1 MVLFG
6 EACYLKS
13 MELFFKKMLVNTLIL
28 MVVMLP
34 LRNVFAMDM
43 SMSHCEEASMGS
55 EMSMMDHSGHNMSL
69 MDSVDEKN
77 DQKTTN
83 CSCCNQC
90 DGDCTGCVHI
100 SSAITFE
107 FLQFSDLKL
116 IELVSVVSDL
126 LLTRTISPPSRPP
139 LIL

>member
-1 MVLFG
+1 MKL
-6 EACYLKS
+6 L
-13 MELFFKKMLVNTLIL
+13 FKKMLVNILVL

-34 LRNVFAMDM
+34 LRNVFAMDAPM
-43 SMSHCEEASMGS
+43 NHCKT
-55 EMSMMDHSGHNMSL
+55 
-69 MDSVDEKN
+69 DSVKMEMTMMNHAGHQMPSSDLMTEQQEK
-77 DQKTTN
+77 KVTA
-83 CSCCNQC
+83 CACCNQC

-107 FLQFSDLKL
+107 SLQFSDLK
-116 IELVSVVSDL
+116 ITEPVSVVSNS

>member
-1 MVLFG
+1 MKL
-6 EACYLKS
+6 L
-13 MELFFKKMLVNTLIL
+13 FKKMLVNMLVL

-34 LRNVFAMDM
+34 LRNAFAMDM
-43 SMSHCEEASMGS
+43 SMNHCEA
-55 EMSMMDHSGHNMSL
+55 
-69 MDSVDEKN
+69 DSVEMEMTMMNHAGHQMPSSDLMTDQQEK
-77 DQKTTN
+77 KVTA
-83 CSCCNQC
+83 CACCNQC

>member
-1 MVLFG
+1 MKFL
-6 EACYLKS
+6 
-13 MELFFKKMLVNTLIL
+13 FKKVLVNILVL

-34 LRNVFAMDM
+34 LRNVFAMSMEM
-43 SMSHCEEASMGS
+43 SSNHCVENTGDT
-55 EMSMMDHSGHNMSL
+55 EMSMMSHAGHKMPALDPVHNEH
-69 MDSVDEKN
+69 EKEV
-77 DQKTTN
+77 TACT
-83 CSCCNQC
+83 CCNQC

-107 FLQFSDLKL
+107 LLQLSDLKI
-116 IELVSVVSDL
+116 IELVYLVSDS

>member
-1 MVLFG
+1 MKL
-6 EACYLKS
+6 L
-13 MELFFKKMLVNTLIL
+13 FKKLLVNTLIL

-34 LRNVFAMDM
+34 FGDVFAL
-43 SMSHCEEASMGS
+43 SMELSSNHCEKASMGS
-55 EMSMMDHSGHNMSL
+55 EMSMMDHSGHDMSS
-69 MDSVDEKN
+69 MDSVDEQS
-77 DQKTTN
+77 DQDITS

-90 DGDCTGCVHI
+90 DGDCAGCVHI

-107 FLQFSDLKL
+107 LLQLSDLKT
-116 IELVSVVSDL
+116 IESVSVVSDS